1 MEYKWKNE
9 LYHSVFS
16 LEIQVFDTISLIS
29 ISFFVKMEYNTF
41 TPLKLYFGYKHLENM
56 IMLKVRQVFRS
67 IQQRSFM
74 DVLYISTHF
83 LSLVFFYTIWEHR
96 KKKTNFL
103 VFSRGY
109 RKRPAAWNW
118 LSTQSFLFDRHE

>member
-1 MEYKWKNE
+1 MEYKQKNE

-16 LEIQVFDTISLIS
+16 LKIQEIFDTISLIL

-41 TPLKLYFGYKHLENM
+41 TPPKLYFGYKHLENM

-67 IQQRSFM
+67 TQQQSFM

-83 LSLVFFYTIWEHR
+83 LSLVFFYT
-96 KKKTNFL
+96 F
-103 VFSRGY
+103 
-109 RKRPAAWNW
+109 
-118 LSTQSFLFDRHE
+118 